1 MATSATNCGS
11 AFIPSIALESRL
23 SPPSN
28 SSRSAAETATPGGGT
43 GRSCAYK
50 VVRRRKQLERM
61 RMGLDGI
68 DRQLVDYFFDAFH
81 LSGYAFCFV
90 LGPVGSHLSVQGDHA
105 VFDVHFNR
113 AALDVGI
120 VGQFQPHL
128 VVDQVIRLRARLLG
142 KGPYRATDQ
151 KTECHQQRQ
160 ISRHFSFPFIPATER
175 QSSSFR
181 KSARSRQ
188 FSRTFTY
195 NSRNTFLLNNASI
208 SRRASVP
215 TVFSREPFFPI

>member
-81 LSGYAFCFV
+81 LSVFAFRFL
-90 LGPVGSHLSVQGDHA
+90 LGPFGSSLYIHAYTPTSHLHST
-105 VFDVHFNR
+105 R
-113 AALDVGI
+113 
-120 VGQFQPHL
+120 P
-128 VVDQVIRLRARLLG
+128 
-142 KGPYRATDQ
+142 
-151 KTECHQQRQ
+151 
-160 ISRHFSFPFIPATER
+160 
-175 QSSSFR
+175 
-181 KSARSRQ
+181 
-188 FSRTFTY
+188 
-195 NSRNTFLLNNASI
+195 
-208 SRRASVP
+208 
-215 TVFSREPFFPI
+215 PIHYT

>member
-81 LSGYAFCFV
+81 LSGYAFRFL
-90 LGPVGSHLSVQGDHA
+90 LGPLGSHLSVQGDHA
-105 VFDVHFNR
+105 VFDVHFTR

-128 VVDQVIRLRARLLG
+128 VADQVIRLHSRLLG
-142 KGPYRATDQ
+142 KAPHPPSD
-151 KTECHQQRQ
+151 
-160 ISRHFSFPFIPATER
+160 
-175 QSSSFR
+175 
-181 KSARSRQ
+181 
-188 FSRTFTY
+188 
-195 NSRNTFLLNNASI
+195 
-208 SRRASVP
+208 P
-215 TVFSREPFFPI
+215 TTPSPHHRPLP